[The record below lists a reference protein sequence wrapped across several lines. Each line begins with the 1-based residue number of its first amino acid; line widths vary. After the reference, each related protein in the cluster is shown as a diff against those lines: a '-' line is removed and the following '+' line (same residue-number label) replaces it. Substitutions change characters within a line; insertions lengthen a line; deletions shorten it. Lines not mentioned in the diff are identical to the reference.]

1 MGIGERLLT
10 GLGFSAMGGL
20 GMGFNMMVMLSALE
34 NWEIEWWLVAAS
46 GIGYTSIL
54 MAVSY
59 TRSTRREI
67 KNVGSKGIGIA
78 MLLCPVATYMHGVLF
93 PVPNPIFPMWFWA
106 IFVALFCWPAA
117 VAFLRTNMFASGKDE
132 EAD

>member
-1 MGIGERLLT
+1 MGVGERLLAS
-10 GLGFSAMGGL
+10 LGFSAMGGL

-34 NWEIEWWLVAAS
+34 NWEIEWWLVSAS

-59 TRSTRREI
+59 TRSTRRAIE
-67 KNVGSKGIGIA
+67 NVGSKGIGIA
-78 MLLCPVATYMHGVLF
+78 FLLCPVAIYMHGVLF

-106 IFVALFCWPAA
+106 ILVALFCWPAA
-117 VAFLRTNMFASGKDE
+117 VAFLRTNVFASSKGE
-132 EAD
+132 EFD

>member
-54 MAVSY
+54 MVVSY
-59 TRSTRREI
+59 TRSTRRG
-67 KNVGSKGIGIA
+67 N
-78 MLLCPVATYMHGVLF
+78 
-93 PVPNPIFPMWFWA
+93 
-106 IFVALFCWPAA
+106 
-117 VAFLRTNMFASGKDE
+117 
-132 EAD
+132 